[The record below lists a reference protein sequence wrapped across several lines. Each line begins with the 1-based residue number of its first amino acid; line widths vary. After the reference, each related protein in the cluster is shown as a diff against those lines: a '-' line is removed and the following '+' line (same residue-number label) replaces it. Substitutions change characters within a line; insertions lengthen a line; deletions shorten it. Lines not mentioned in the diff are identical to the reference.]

1 MDLLS
6 VLIAGFATGSA
17 YALIALGIVIIFRST
32 DTVNFAIA
40 DIAVISMYLAYAAMS
55 NGVPVVGGFAIAFVA
70 ATMMGVMTEVLLIR
84 PLGHGREVV
93 FIGVVVT
100 IGLSLLIQAVIG
112 WAWGHIPFKFV
123 PLLDGTVHL
132 GPITIALNKL
142 LAIGVALVLM
152 LLVAWFFAATF
163 AGVSM
168 RASAEDPYAAE
179 MIGLN
184 SRLGAILGWGMGCG
198 LACIGMFFLAADTS
212 LYSTMAA
219 QPLFRAFAGAFLGGL
234 TSMTGAVA
242 GGFIIGILDTVAARY
257 FSSNYIDTIVFS
269 IIILVL
275 FLRPSGMFGAL
286 RKDRV

>member
-6 VLIAGFATGSA
+6 VLLSGFATGSA
-17 YALIALGIVIIFRST
+17 YALIALGISIIFRST

-40 DIAVISMYLAYAAMS
+40 DIAVLSMYLAFVAMS
-55 NGVPVVGGFAIAFVA
+55 AGLPVIGGFLLACIA
-70 ATMMGVMTEVLLIR
+70 ATVIGVATEYFLIR
-84 PLGHGREVV
+84 PLGHGRDVV
-93 FIGVVVT
+93 FIGVVIT
-100 IGLSLLIQAVIG
+100 IGLSLLIQATIG
-112 WAWGHIPFKFV
+112 WVWGHIPQKFL
-123 PLLDGTVHL
+123 PLLDGTAHL

-142 LAIGVALVLM
+142 LAIAVAMTLM
-152 LLVAWFFAATF
+152 LLVAWFFASTSI
-163 AGVSM
+163 GSSM

-184 SRLGAILGWGMGCG
+184 SRLGSMLGWGMGCC

-234 TSMTGAVA
+234 ASMTGAVA
-242 GGFIIGILDTVAARY
+242 GGFVIGILDTFAARY

-275 FLRPSGMFGAL
+275 FVRPSGMFGAL
-286 RKDRV
+286 RRDRV